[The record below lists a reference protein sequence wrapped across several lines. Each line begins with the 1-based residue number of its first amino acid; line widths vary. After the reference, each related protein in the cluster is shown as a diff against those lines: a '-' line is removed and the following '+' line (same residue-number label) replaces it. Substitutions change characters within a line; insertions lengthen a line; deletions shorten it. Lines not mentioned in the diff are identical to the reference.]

1 MIPDEAVEA
10 AAKAVARFVTADE
23 GAISND
29 YDESVA
35 RRALEAAA
43 PHLTPTPAEQ
53 AMADIEAHLERW
65 FNGEQTQTAAMAA
78 VSRISGAYR
87 MEAGK

>member
-10 AAKAVARFVTADE
+10 ALEVAATWDIHDLPDSEEMRA
-23 GAISND
+23 
-29 YDESVA
+29 
-35 RRALEAAA
+35 ALEAAA
-43 PHLTPTPAEQ
+43 PYLTQSPAEQ

-78 VSRISGAYR
+78 VSRISGRYE

>member
-1 MIPDEAVEA
+1 MN
-10 AAKAVARFVTADE
+10 
-23 GAISND
+23 ISD
-29 YDESVA
+29 DA
-35 RRALEAAA
+35 
-43 PHLTPTPAEQ
+43 TPTPAER

-78 VSRISGAYR
+78 VARISGKYK